1 MNAPAPA
8 VWTLLRNP
16 AGQWCLEAD
25 GVLHERVS
33 VVRAYPIS
41 APDESV
47 SVLDADGHELLW
59 VDNLAGLDEDRRER
73 LEAAL
78 ISREFTPVISAI
90 LGISSISTPS
100 RWTVRTD
107 RGITELLL
115 PGEEALQRVGAGSL
129 LVSDAAGVQYLIR
142 DTAALDR
149 ASRKFLERF
158 L

>member
-1 MNAPAPA
+1 MNAPVPGH
-8 VWTLLRNP
+8 WLLFRNA
-16 AGQWCLEAD
+16 AGHWCLEAD
-25 GVLHERVS
+25 GAVHERVA
-33 VVRAYPIS
+33 VLRAYPIS
-41 APDESV
+41 APEESV
-47 SVLDADGHELLW
+47 CVLDADGHELLW
-59 VDNLAGLDEDRRER
+59 IDELSALDEERRGR
-73 LEAAL
+73 VDAA
-78 ISREFTPVISAI
+78 IGSREFTPVIDAI
-90 LGISSISTPS
+90 LHISSISTPS

-115 PGEEALQRVGAGSL
+115 PGEEALQRVGPRSL

>member
-1 MNAPAPA
+1 MNAPLPDH
-8 VWTLLRNP
+8 WSLFRNR
-16 AGQWCLEAD
+16 AGYWCLEAD
-25 GVLHERVS
+25 GEVHERVA

-47 SVLDADGHELLW
+47 CVLDADGHELLW
-59 VDNLAGLDEDRRER
+59 IDDLPAVDEARRER
-73 LEAAL
+73 IAAAL
-78 ISREFTPVISAI
+78 DAREFTPLIDAI
-90 LGISSISTPS
+90 LHISSISTPS

-107 RGITELLL
+107 RGITDLLL

>member
-8 VWTLLRNP
+8 DWRLFRNP
-16 AGQWCLEAD
+16 VGHWCLEAD
-25 GVLHERVS
+25 TVVHERVA

-41 APDESV
+41 APDEAV

-59 VDNLAGLDEDRRER
+59 IDDLLALDETRRER
-73 LEAAL
+73 VEAAL
-78 ISREFTPVISAI
+78 TAREFTPVIDAI
-90 LGISSISTPS
+90 LHISSISTPS

-107 RGITELLL
+107 RGITDLLL
-115 PGEEALQRVGAGSL
+115 PGEEALQRVGPRSL
-129 LVSDAAGVQYLIR
+129 LVADADGVQYLIR
-142 DTAALDR
+142 DTGTLDR

>member
-1 MNAPAPA
+1 VPA

-16 AGQWCLEAD
+16 AGQWCLNAD
-25 GVLHERVS
+25 GVLYERVS

-47 SVLDADGHELLW
+47 SVLDADGHELRW
-59 VDNLAGLDEDRRER
+59 IDSLAGLDEDRREQ
-73 LEAAL
+73 LEVAL
-78 ISREFTPVISAI
+78 NSREFTPVISAI

-115 PGEEALQRVGAGSL
+115 PGEEALQRVGASSL

-142 DTAALDR
+142 DIPALDR